1 MSFIYQGLDT
11 CGFDKEVQPCK
22 EFIHS
27 FIKFILSIHHSS
39 YCILFLKMLYPMFQ
53 NAVST
58 IPYCCIPESLYP
70 CYHVTMYPCIPVS
83 LYPCIPV
90 SYLVWKKYVTAEMLD
105 ESQSLPPLVSHEA
118 DRGLVNHLVQDHQV
132 VIL

>member
-90 SYLVWKKYVTAEMLD
+90 SLYPCILVFLYPCIPQFSCVLF
-105 ESQSLPPLVSHEA
+105 LPICSCRLN
-118 DRGLVNHLVQDHQV
+118 RF
-132 VIL
+132 

>member
-90 SYLVWKKYVTAEMLD
+90 SLYHTSYGRNTLQLRCWMRARVCLLSCPMRQTVDSSTTWY
-105 ESQSLPPLVSHEA
+105 
-118 DRGLVNHLVQDHQV
+118 R
-132 VIL
+132 IIR